1 MPSTLIRPSAQG
13 YLLLEVV
20 IAFGVVAVGI
30 FAMLSVQRS
39 QLLAS
44 QRMAEHDIALEIANA
59 ALERLKAQDTLAD
72 TDGKALP
79 LAPAAAA
86 SLPNPECTASVADY
100 RANTPGLKHVRVAV
114 SWGDAGRQRSRVELQ
129 TLMAKGGG
137 HAK

>member
-1 MPSTLIRPSAQG
+1 MSPKLILRNARG

-20 IAFGVVAVGI
+20 IAFGIVAVGI

-44 QRMAEHDIALEIANA
+44 RRMAEHDIALEIANA
-59 ALERLKAQDTLAD
+59 ALERLKAQDALAD
-72 TDGKALP
+72 TDGEPLP

-86 SLPNPECTASVADY
+86 SLPNPECAASVADY
-100 RANTPGLKHVRVAV
+100 RANTPGLKRVRVSV
-114 SWGDAGRQRSRVELQ
+114 SWGDEGQARRRVALQ